1 MVEPFLNKIFCVP
14 NGIQYNPR
22 DKKRAPLSRGLE
34 EESLPGTIPR
44 QEGGFLLEFQ
54 DLKSV

>member
-1 MVEPFLNKIFCVP
+1 MVERLLKMIYCVP
-14 NGIQYNPR
+14 NGIQSSPR

-44 QEGGFLLEFQ
+44 QEGGF
-54 DLKSV
+54 

>member
-14 NGIQYNPR
+14 NGTQNNPR

-44 QEGGFLLEFQ
+44 QEGGFLLYFFGQ
-54 DLKSV
+54 T

>member
-1 MVEPFLNKIFCVP
+1 MVERLLKMIYCVP
-14 NGIQYNPR
+14 YGIQYNPR

>member
-1 MVEPFLNKIFCVP
+1 MVEPFLKMILCVP
-14 NGIQYNPR
+14 NGIQSSPR

-44 QEGGFLLEFQ
+44 QEGGF
-54 DLKSV
+54 

>member
-1 MVEPFLNKIFCVP
+1 MVERLLKMIYCVP
-14 NGIQYNPR
+14 FGTQYNPR

-44 QEGGFLLEFQ
+44 QEGGFLLYFFGQ
-54 DLKSV
+54 T

>member
-1 MVEPFLNKIFCVP
+1 MVERFLNKIFCVP

-44 QEGGFLLEFQ
+44 QEGGFLLYFFGQ
-54 DLKSV
+54 T